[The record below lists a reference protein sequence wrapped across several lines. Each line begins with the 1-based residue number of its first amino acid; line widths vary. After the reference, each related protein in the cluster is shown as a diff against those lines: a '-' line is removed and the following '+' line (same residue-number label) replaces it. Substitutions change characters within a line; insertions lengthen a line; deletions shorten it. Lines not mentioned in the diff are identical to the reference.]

1 MTGALRPPT
10 MKPMAFRDVLFRD
23 NPSRRLRAVPDE
35 SSGSTFGDFDVGGRV
50 VDDALPETEP
60 AVLANPP
67 WQFQMGDSQPRRID
81 TRDPTEP
88 LRFDGMVLRPWHR
101 DDARAM
107 VEAVRE
113 SAVTLGRWMDWAQPG
128 YGVREAIDWAD
139 ACADSLAAG
148 QACEF
153 GLFDERSGRLVGGA
167 GLNQFNTV
175 HRVCNLGYWVRQSAQ
190 GQGIATRAARSLAGY
205 GFTVLGFQRIE
216 IVVAEGNEA
225 SLAVARKLGAQF
237 ECLARNRLTVR
248 GNPAAA
254 WVHSLVP

>member
-1 MTGALRPPT
+1 
-10 MKPMAFRDVLFRD
+10 MAFRDVLSRD
-23 NPSRRLRAVPDE
+23 VHSRDARALDDAGD
-35 SSGSTFGDFDVGGRV
+35 SFFGDFGLSGRV
-50 VDDALPETEP
+50 VDDGLPPTEP
-60 AVLANPP
+60 APLLAATP
-67 WQFQMGDSQPRRID
+67 WQFEMGDSGGSLPRRID
-81 TRDPTEP
+81 TRDPMEP

-113 SAVTLGRWMDWAQPG
+113 SMGSLGRWMDWCHPG

-139 ACADSLAAG
+139 ACADSLAGG

-153 GLFDERSGRLVGGA
+153 GLFDERNGRLVGGA

-190 GQGIATRAARSLAGY
+190 GQGIATRAARALAGY
-205 GFTVLGFQRIE
+205 GFGALGFQRIE

-237 ECLARNRLTVR
+237 ECLARNRLVIR
-248 GNPAAA
+248 GNPVSA

>member
-1 MTGALRPPT
+1 
-10 MKPMAFRDVLFRD
+10 MAFRDVLSRD
-23 NPSRRLRAVPDE
+23 ARPRDDAAASFLDD
-35 SSGSTFGDFDVGGRV
+35 FGDFNHSGRV
-50 VDDALPETEP
+50 VDDGLPPTEAAP
-60 AVLANPP
+60 LAAAP
-67 WQFQMGDSQPRRID
+67 WQFEMGDTASRRID
-81 TRDPTEP
+81 TRDPMEP
-88 LRFDGMVLRPWHR
+88 LRFDGMVLRPWTR

-107 VEAVRE
+107 AEAARE
-113 SAVTLGRWMDWAQPG
+113 STGTIGRWMDWCHPG
-128 YGVREAIDWAD
+128 YGVRDAIDWVD
-139 ACADSLAAG
+139 VCADSLAQG

-190 GQGIATRAARSLAGY
+190 GQGIATRAARSLASY
-205 GFTVLGFQRIE
+205 GFSALGFQRIE

-237 ECLARNRLTVR
+237 ECLARNRLVIR
-248 GNPAAA
+248 GNPVSA